1 MKLFCVIVLLIINS
15 CYSTKTESE
24 IENPVVDQVIND
36 LYKQLTLTANEVL
49 KLESEDKQNPEYSG
63 KINNLYRKVDNIKAN
78 AYNELN
84 ELLVKTFSHLLTGR
98 ESKNSNDF
106 EPVYK
111 LVQQFLT
118 GSKSNSEGLADMINM
133 FQELLKGSALKD
145 SGLEKFLGLS
155 L

>member
-1 MKLFCVIVLLIINS
+1 MKLFCVIFLLIINS
-15 CYSTKTESE
+15 CYSTQTQSE

-36 LYKQLTLTANEVL
+36 LYKQFTLTANEVL
-49 KLESEDKQNPEYSG
+49 KLESEDKQNPEYSE
-63 KINNLYRKVDNIKAN
+63 KINNLYRKVDNMKAN

-118 GSKSNSEGLADMINM
+118 SSKSNSEGLADMIDM

-155 L
+155 F

>member
-1 MKLFCVIVLLIINS
+1 MKLFCVIFLLIINS
-15 CYSTKTESE
+15 CYSTQTQSE

-49 KLESEDKQNPEYSG
+49 KLESEDKQNPEYSE
-63 KINNLYRKVDNIKAN
+63 KINNLYRKVDNMKAN

-98 ESKNSNDF
+98 ESENSNDF

-111 LVQQFLT
+111 LVQQFIT
-118 GSKSNSEGLADMINM
+118 SSKSNNEGLADMINM

-155 L
+155 F